1 MSVRKVWI
9 VVCVSLVCAAL
20 TFGTVAAE
28 KSADRLEGE
37 RRGRERA
44 TDRAEGEHPG
54 SGRGARRSVRSMG
67 SEAMRAEFE
76 RFREAMKVLREESQA
91 LRQEIRE
98 AVAAAKEGEEKPTQE
113 EIEEIVAS
121 YEGEAREIATDMA
134 GERIKHQKKV
144 LSITRKEKSDTI
156 DRITKRLL
164 QLGKGGKGWGD
175 RPEGRKGRG
184 REE

>member
-1 MSVRKVWI
+1 MSARKVWV
-9 VVCVSLVCAAL
+9 VVCVSLICAAITL
-20 TFGTVAAE
+20 GSMAAE
-28 KSADRLEGE
+28 KKADRPEGE
-37 RRGRERA
+37 RRGREKA

-54 SGRGARRSVRSMG
+54 RGRVAGMVRSMG
-67 SEAMRAEFE
+67 SEAMRAEFK
-76 RFREAMKVLREESQA
+76 RYREAMKVLREKSQP

-134 GERIKHQKKV
+134 GERIKHQKNI
-144 LSITRKEKSDTI
+144 LSIVKKEKSDMI

-164 QLGKGGKGWGD
+164 RVGRGGRGWRD
-175 RPEGRKGRG
+175 RLERRKGRG
-184 REE
+184 DEE

>member
-1 MSVRKVWI
+1 MSARKVWI
-9 VVCVSLVCAAL
+9 VVCVSLICAAITL
-20 TFGTVAAE
+20 GSMAAE
-28 KSADRLEGE
+28 KAEKKADRPQGE
-37 RRGRERA
+37 QRGRGRA
-44 TDRAEGEHPG
+44 AGMD
-54 SGRGARRSVRSMG
+54 RSMG
-67 SEAMRAEFE
+67 SEAMRAEFK
-76 RFREAMKVLREESQA
+76 RFREAMKVSREESQA

-134 GERIKHQKKV
+134 GERIKHQKNV
-144 LSITRKEKSDTI
+144 LSIARKEKSDMI

-164 QLGKGGKGWGD
+164 QVGKGGKGRGD